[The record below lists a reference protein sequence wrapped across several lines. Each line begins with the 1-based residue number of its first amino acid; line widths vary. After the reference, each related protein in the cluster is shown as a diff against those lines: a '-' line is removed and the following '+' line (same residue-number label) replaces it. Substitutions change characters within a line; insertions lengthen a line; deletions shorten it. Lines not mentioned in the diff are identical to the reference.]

1 MFWDSRRSESER
13 GWSELSHVRVY
24 DVEGVLALVESVREN
39 ETGRGV
45 DERTGDVHSGAF
57 GVFSREDVLV

>member
-1 MFWDSRRSESER
+1 MFWVSRRSESER
-13 GWSELSHVRVY
+13 GWSELRYVRVY
-24 DVEGVLALVESVREN
+24 DDGGVLALVESVREN

-45 DERTGDVHSGAF
+45 DERTGDVHSGAL